1 MAKRIKV
8 TGKLNTVIS
17 VIRKLD
23 LENSE
28 VLDLEA
34 KALEVR

>member
-1 MAKRIKV
+1 VAKRIKV
-8 TGKLNTVIS
+8 IGKLNTIIS

-23 LENSE
+23 LENLE
-28 VLDLEA
+28 VLNLEA

>member
-1 MAKRIKV
+1 VAKRIKV
-8 TGKLNTVIS
+8 IGKLNTIIS

-34 KALEVR
+34 KALKVR